1 MKQRAPAPDAAP
13 AGPVPEQA
21 AGQFAQSAVGCM
33 AESPGSPVEALA
45 SFSAARST
53 APPAVRLASS
63 GPSVTATPPMLEVR
77 NLRSGYRERP
87 VLQGVSFAARGG
99 ECLALL
105 GPNGS
110 GKTTLLRSLSGVLHA
125 QEGEIFLQGRS
136 LVGMKPRQRARLAA
150 VVPQGGEY
158 PRELTA
164 RQMALLGRYPYLSW
178 LGCYG
183 SRDYAAVD
191 EALEAC
197 GAAALA
203 PRRLAELSGGE
214 LQRVL
219 LARALAQE
227 SPLLLLDEL
236 ASGLDM
242 ARMAGLFDL
251 LERRRAAGACVLM
264 AVHDCNLAAIYATRL
279 LGLKAGRLVFDGP
292 VDAVFTEE
300 KLSALYD
307 IPIGVLPH
315 PLWGL
320 PQALLARAHG
330 PRSHDGFAACPGD
343 PCPADPCPGDPY
355 PGNAY
360 PADPCPGN
368 PCPGNAYPADP
379 CSADAGAGPGFG
391 PAASLDAVAGF
402 TNRDAGR

>member
-1 MKQRAPAPDAAP
+1 
-13 AGPVPEQA
+13 
-21 AGQFAQSAVGCM
+21 
-33 AESPGSPVEALA
+33 
-45 SFSAARST
+45 
-53 APPAVRLASS
+53 
-63 GPSVTATPPMLEVR
+63 
-77 NLRSGYRERP
+77 
-87 VLQGVSFAARGG
+87 
-99 ECLALL
+99 
-105 GPNGS
+105 
-110 GKTTLLRSLSGVLHA
+110 
-125 QEGEIFLQGRS
+125 
-136 LVGMKPRQRARLAA
+136 
-150 VVPQGGEY
+150 
-158 PRELTA
+158 
-164 RQMALLGRYPYLSW
+164 MALLGRYPHLSW

-183 SRDYAAVD
+183 GRDYAAVD

-402 TNRDAGR
+402 ANRDAGR

>member
-13 AGPVPEQA
+13 AGLASNQGTRQA
-21 AGQFAQSAVGCM
+21 A
-33 AESPGSPVEALA
+33 SPSEARPA
-45 SFSAARST
+45 SG
-53 APPAVRLASS
+53 
-63 GPSVTATPPMLEVR
+63 GPSATATTPMLEVR
-77 NLRSGYRERP
+77 NLRSGYRGRP

-164 RQMALLGRYPYLSW
+164 RQMALLGRYPHLSW

-183 SRDYAAVD
+183 RKDYAAVD

-279 LGLKAGRLVFDGP
+279 LGLKAGKLVFDGP

-330 PRSHDGFAACPGD
+330 PRSHDGLAACPGD
-343 PCPADPCPGDPY
+343 ACPGGACPGD
-355 PGNAY
+355 A
-360 PADPCPGN
+360 
-368 PCPGNAYPADP
+368 
-379 CSADAGAGPGFG
+379 CSADVGVGPGFG
-391 PAASLDAVAGF
+391 PAASFDAVAGF
-402 TNRDAGR
+402 AKRDAGR